1 MIYTV
6 FPENPETLPQ
16 DFSTFE
22 EAKEYAENYVDGKY
36 VIESTDG
43 ECV

>member
-6 FPENPETLPQ
+6 FPEDMDELPQ

-22 EAKEYAENYVDGKY
+22 DAQFYAENLGCNYEIVGTEGDC
-36 VIESTDG
+36 EL
-43 ECV
+43 